1 MLSIQC
7 AHTAPHTRSSLRTP
21 GRPAWSPP
29 NPARR
34 PPAPSFRGRPPAAPS
49 PAPPPARPRSP
60 APASRCGVFLEELP
74 AFLLRMLH
82 FCWPISFLLAVAD
95 GAALATKN
103 APLRSRALTHTPGT
117 AGSGLGGAQCQ
128 QGQGAGT
135 LHRRL
140 LPLSCRRPTGR
151 AAPVSCPL
159 VPPRVA
165 SIPECT
171 SWPRT
176 AASASAITPVFPP
189 VRRKKREN

>member
-1 MLSIQC
+1 MLSTQC

-21 GRPAWSPP
+21 G
-29 NPARR
+29 
-34 PPAPSFRGRPPAAPS
+34 

-117 AGSGLGGAQCQ
+117 AGSGLGGLSVSKGRAR
-128 QGQGAGT
+128 GPFTDVSFRSHVDGPRGERLRFPVPLFHHAWPPFPSAPHGPER
-135 LHRRL
+135 LHRHQPSHL
-140 LPLSCRRPTGR
+140 YSCQSEGR
-151 AAPVSCPL
+151 KGKTRC
-159 VPPRVA
+159 A
-165 SIPECT
+165 S
-171 SWPRT
+171 
-176 AASASAITPVFPP
+176 F
-189 VRRKKREN
+189 